1 MTDPHA
7 GDRGFALLIVLWA
20 VVLLALLGTGLAA
33 TGRTEVQIAASLR
46 AAAAAE
52 AAADGAVYEAAFHLL
67 DPDQPWAAD
76 GRERVVLIA
85 DASVTVRIDNQAGK
99 VSPNLAEPDL
109 LRVLL
114 RRLGTDTQTASRLSD
129 AIADWRFPGSQPR
142 PNGAKSPQYL
152 AAGLD
157 YGPPGTPFTDLDEL
171 GSVLGMTPDLLARM
185 RPYLS
190 VQVDMPPDPAVAA
203 APVRQALQDLGGAP
217 PRADAPRPLRTI
229 LVTARANRKTGGSFT
244 RRATLRLGSTARE
257 APVLILTW
265 D

>member
-171 GSVLGMTPDLLARM
+171 GSGPWHDT
-185 RPYLS
+185 RPIGE
-190 VQVDMPPDPAVAA
+190 DAAVPFGPGRHAA
-203 APVRQALQDLGGAP
+203 GSGRSGGTSSPGAAG
-217 PRADAPRPLRTI
+217 PRRSAA
-229 LVTARANRKTGGSFT
+229 KG
-244 RRATLRLGSTARE
+244 
-257 APVLILTW
+257 
-265 D
+265 